1 MYPCC
6 CRYCFMA
13 QNEEE
18 IQDGFRFFPPTPG
31 RPPFQG
37 GPGGPGPGGSGGP
50 GRPPGRPPMGGQDR
64 PPSGPPP
71 TYVPQRPRPQR
82 PGIYA
87 VDPGAIRP
95 CTFRY
100 VYIWLENGRQFWA
113 YLVFVGRNSVSGWR
127 WNGFRWVYF
136 GVDLRRIDSFVCL

>member
-1 MYPCC
+1 
-6 CRYCFMA
+6 
-13 QNEEE
+13 
-18 IQDGFRFFPPTPG
+18 
-31 RPPFQG
+31 
-37 GPGGPGPGGSGGP
+37 
-50 GRPPGRPPMGGQDR
+50 MGGQDR

-71 TYVPQRPRPQR
+71 TYTPQRPRPQ
-82 PGIYA
+82 GIGIQA

-100 VYIWLENGRQFWA
+100 VYIWLRNGRQFWA
-113 YLVFVGRNSVSGWR
+113 YLVFVGRNSVAGWR

>member
-6 CRYCFMA
+6 CRCCYMA

-18 IQDGFRFFPPTPG
+18 WEDGFRFIPPVPG
-31 RPPFQG
+31 RPPFSG
-37 GPGGPGPGGSGGP
+37 EPGEP
-50 GRPPGRPPMGGQDR
+50 GRPPGRPPEGGQDR

-71 TYVPQRPRPQR
+71 TYVPKKPKQQGPEA
-82 PGIYA
+82 YA

-95 CTFRY
+95 CIYRY
-100 VYIWLENGRQFWA
+100 VYIWLRNGRQFWA
-113 YLVFVGRNSVSGWR
+113 YLVYVGRNSVAGWR

-136 GVDLRRIDSFVCL
+136 GVDLRRIESFVCL

>member
-6 CRYCFMA
+6 FRCCYMA

-18 IQDGFRFFPPTPG
+18 LQDGFRFIPPPPG
-31 RPPFQG
+31 RPPIPG
-37 GPGGPGPGGSGGP
+37 GPGGPGEP
-50 GRPPGRPPMGGQDR
+50 GRPPGRPPIGGQER

-71 TYVPQRPRPQR
+71 TYTPRKPQTQG
-82 PGIYA
+82 PGAFA

-95 CTFRY
+95 CTHRY
-100 VYIWLENGRQFWA
+100 VYIWLRNGRQFWS
-113 YLVFVGRNSVSGWR
+113 YLVFVGRTSVAGWR

-136 GVDLRRIDSFVCL
+136 GVDLRRIESFVCL